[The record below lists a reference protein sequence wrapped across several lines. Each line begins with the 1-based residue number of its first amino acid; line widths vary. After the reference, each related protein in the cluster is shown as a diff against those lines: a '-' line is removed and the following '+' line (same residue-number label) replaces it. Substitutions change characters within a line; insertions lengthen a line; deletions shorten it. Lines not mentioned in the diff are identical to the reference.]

1 MSHPAADNSGL
12 IAASDGEP
20 RDPSSEAAKII
31 EQARAV
37 LDAVQAHADETGR
50 VLAEITRIGRT
61 FDTVANH
68 LLDSTFKATDE
79 ATRGI
84 PSREAVIK
92 LVEELG
98 DVARLSLRASGDAQR
113 ELQNRN
119 AGHQDSAAIIRAA
132 DAALEELAAALM
144 RLASRPARPRPAIE
158 IETLEPAAAKTAG
171 RSQRASSD
179 LERALAA
186 TAFASHFPKAGGYKN

>member
-12 IAASDGEP
+12 IAASEGEP
-20 RDPSSEAAKII
+20 RDGSSEAVKII

-37 LDAVQAHADETGR
+37 LDALQAHADETGR

-61 FDTVANH
+61 FDAVANH

-79 ATRGI
+79 ATRGV

-98 DVARLSLRASGDAQR
+98 DVARMSLRASGDARR

-119 AGHQDSAAIIRAA
+119 TGYQDSAAVIRAA
-132 DAALEELAAALM
+132 DGALEELASALT
-144 RLASRPARPRPAIE
+144 RLASRPVRSRPVIE
-158 IETLEPAAAKTAG
+158 IETLEPSAAKAAG
-171 RSQRASSD
+171 RPQRASSD